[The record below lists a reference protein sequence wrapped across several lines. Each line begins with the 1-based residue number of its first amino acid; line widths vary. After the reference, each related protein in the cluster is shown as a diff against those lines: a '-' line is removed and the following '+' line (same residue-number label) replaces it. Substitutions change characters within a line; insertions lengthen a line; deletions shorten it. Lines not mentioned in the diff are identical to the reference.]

1 MMTPTEKYLF
11 DLHGFLIVRGVL
23 SPEEVASANGET
35 PEIGLSCNALRDAGK
50 FGRRM

>member
-23 SPEEVASANGET
+23 SDEEVRSANG
-35 PEIGLSCNALRDAGK
+35 
-50 FGRRM
+50 M